1 MLSIANSTGSVKE
14 VLSTLRCLPRWPC
27 TGSTGWPALICAS
40 TRRWPGM
47 IQKNTLALM
56 AVAIIAPTSTK
67 TPPPRKP
74 AAGQPGGQPH
84 QQAHQRADDG
94 VGVLLRPEEAADGVV
109 EQPKQHQKRQR
120 HPDGRGRLPVDARL
134 GDQVRAG
141 AVQGRQRKQRKA
153 ADPGAVALPKEP
165 VQALGQLRG
174 RDCELDRVV
183 EAATVHGPE
192 FAADALFF

>member
-67 TPPPRKP
+67 AARP
-74 AAGQPGGQPH
+74 ANQRQASQAGH
-84 QQAHQRADDG
+84 RRADDG

-120 HPDGRGRLPVDARL
+120 HPDVRGRLPVDARL
-134 GDQVRAG
+134 VDQVSAG
-141 AVQGRQRKQRKA
+141 AVQVRQRKQRKA
-153 ADPGAVALPKEP
+153 ADPGAVALPEEP
-165 VQALGQLRG
+165 V
-174 RDCELDRVV
+174 
-183 EAATVHGPE
+183 
-192 FAADALFF
+192 

>member
-1 MLSIANSTGSVKE
+1 MAAPANIIRISTQ
-14 VLSTLRCLPRWPC
+14 VLCTLRCLPRWPC

-67 TPPPRKP
+67 TPPPPNHQHTHHKRRPPGKP

-109 EQPKQHQKRQR
+109 EQPK
-120 HPDGRGRLPVDARL
+120 
-134 GDQVRAG
+134 
-141 AVQGRQRKQRKA
+141 
-153 ADPGAVALPKEP
+153 
-165 VQALGQLRG
+165 
-174 RDCELDRVV
+174 
-183 EAATVHGPE
+183 
-192 FAADALFF
+192 

>member
-1 MLSIANSTGSVKE
+1 MAAPANIIRISTQALCGWLQVK
-14 VLSTLRCLPRWPC
+14 VLCTLRCLPRGPC

-56 AVAIIAPTSTK
+56 AVAIIAPTSTKTAPPPNHPRPPQQK

-109 EQPKQHQKRQR
+109 EQ
-120 HPDGRGRLPVDARL
+120 
-134 GDQVRAG
+134 
-141 AVQGRQRKQRKA
+141 
-153 ADPGAVALPKEP
+153 
-165 VQALGQLRG
+165 
-174 RDCELDRVV
+174 
-183 EAATVHGPE
+183 
-192 FAADALFF
+192 